1 MSQITL
7 VSVLLVV
14 MMMVMNVRFFNGN
27 YDGYRRFVVKLF

>member
-14 MMMVMNVRFFNGN
+14 MMMVMNVRFAMVIIMMVTG
-27 YDGYRRFVVKLF
+27 GL

>member
-14 MMMVMNVRFFNGN
+14 IMMVMNVRFAMVIMMVTG
-27 YDGYRRFVVKLF
+27 GL

>member
-14 MMMVMNVRFFNGN
+14 MMMVMNVRFAMMVTG
-27 YDGYRRFVVKLF
+27 GL

>member
-14 MMMVMNVRFFNGN
+14 MMMVMNVRFAMVIMMVTGS
-27 YDGYRRFVVKLF
+27 L